1 MTVEYACVFGI
12 SSPIPGLL
20 TGEHVNSY
28 SNGLCVITFHGKDGR
43 VFWFIIKKLPHKFLY
58 PNTPR
63 YSASDAADFCDR
75 LSSTRVWKDIR
86 VADLWKNKIC
96 ASMTALEEG
105 ILETWSF
112 DRIVLFGDSIHKVCC
127 SLVYCVLRM
136 TNLTFPLTHLDD
148 SQYRPRRKHCNRRR
162 CYPCLAVESDVEF
175 RL

>member
-43 VFWFIIKKLPHKFLY
+43 VFWFIIEKLSQKFLY

-63 YSASDAADFCDR
+63 YSASDAAEFCGR
-75 LSSTRVWKDIR
+75 LSSVRVWKNIH
-86 VADLWKNKIC
+86 VADLWKNKLC

-105 ILETWSF
+105 MLETWSF

-127 SLVYCVLRM
+127 SLFYLVIAM
-136 TNLTFPLTHLDD
+136 
-148 SQYRPRRKHCNRRR
+148 
-162 CYPCLAVESDVEF
+162 SD
-175 RL
+175 